1 MPLADTQVHEETPPP
16 ERQDRGRPGAR
27 GVGSALSWRPGSRA
41 LVLITIA
48 YLAVCSAVL
57 IYRRMVITPDYLFVL
72 LLPIAYLSGRFWGFF
87 KDWVPFMVLLLGW
100 EAMRG
105 VAPRIG
111 MPVHN
116 GNLIGERWL
125 FDGHL
130 PTLVL
135 QGLLQHGVAGRI
147 LDNVGAVVYL
157 CHFPVTLGVAI
168 VLWLV
173 NRGQFLRYAGTL
185 LAMAVAAFIF
195 CVLVP
200 TAPPWYAADRG
211 LITGMQ
217 HVLGYTLPSELS
229 VYFEMLNPNPVAALP
244 SLHAAFAFLA
254 FLAVCKPYPKAA
266 VVMFVWCLAVW
277 FSVVYLGEH
286 YVLDV
291 VAGVALAG
299 TSWGIGG
306 LLWQPRLA
314 GRRLAVLRPTT

>member
-1 MPLADTQVHEETPPP
+1 LPQADNPSRESCGQSAPL
-16 ERQDRGRPGAR
+16 RR
-27 GVGSALSWRPGSRA
+27 ALGWRPTSGT
-41 LVLITIA
+41 LVLITVA
-48 YLAVCSAVL
+48 YLGLCSAVL

-72 LLPIAYLSGRFWGFF
+72 LLPIAYLSGRFWSFF

-105 VAPRIG
+105 VAPLIG

-125 FDGHL
+125 FSDHL
-130 PTLVL
+130 PTLLL
-135 QGLLQHGVAGRI
+135 QNLLQHGLPGRI
-147 LDNVGAVVYL
+147 LDNASAIVYL
-157 CHFPVTLGVAI
+157 CHFPITLGVAI

-173 NRGQFLRYAGTL
+173 NRALFLRYAGTL
-185 LAMAVAAFIF
+185 LVMAVAAFVF
-195 CVLVP
+195 CLLVP

-217 HVLGYTLPSELS
+217 HVLGYTLPSNLS
-229 VYFEMLNPNPVAALP
+229 VYFQLLNPNPVAALP

-254 FLAVCKPYPKAA
+254 FLAVCKPYPRAA
-266 VVMFVWCLAVW
+266 VLLFAWSLAVW

-299 TSWGIGG
+299 TSWWISG
-306 LLWQPRLA
+306 LLRLPRPASRLA
-314 GRRLAVLRPTT
+314 LLRSTS

>member
-1 MPLADTQVHEETPPP
+1 M
-16 ERQDRGRPGAR
+16 
-27 GVGSALSWRPGSRA
+27 
-41 LVLITIA
+41 ITVV

-72 LLPIAYLSGRFWGFF
+72 LLPIAYLSGRFRGFF
-87 KDWVPFMVLLLGW
+87 RDWVPFMVLLLVW

-105 VAPRIG
+105 VAPLLA

-116 GNLIGERWL
+116 GNLTSERWL
-125 FDGHL
+125 FGGHL

-135 QGLLQHGVAGRI
+135 QDLLQHGLLGRVV
-147 LDNVGAVVYL
+147 DNVAAIVYF

-185 LAMAVAAFIF
+185 LVMAVAAFVF

-211 LITGMQ
+211 MITGMQ
-217 HVLGYTLPSELS
+217 HVLSYTLPSQLS

-254 FLAVCKPYPKAA
+254 FLAVSKPYPRAA
-266 VVMFVWCLAVW
+266 VVMFLWCLAVS
-277 FSVVYLGEH
+277 FSVVYLGEP
-286 YVLDV
+286 YVFDV

-299 TSWGIGG
+299 ISWGVGG
-306 LLWQPRLA
+306 LLWQPGPA
-314 GRRLAVLRPTT
+314 ARRLAIVG